1 MSFFLKVIFLSLLSI
16 HSFDKTSL
24 YLYDSETL
32 FPTPIATL
40 SLRAS
45 KMREGLR
52 SDARGAP
59 RHDLGT
65 IGASIV
71 FRDTNLSFPQLDKT
85 KFE

>member
-1 MSFFLKVIFLSLLSI
+1 MTYTLFSLFKLRFENEVSDPAD
-16 HSFDKTSL
+16 SKTSF
-24 YLYDSETL
+24 S
-32 FPTPIATL
+32 TPIATE

-59 RHDLGT
+59 RHDLGM

-71 FRDTNLSFPQLDKT
+71 IFYQFNAFIILAASFSISIL
-85 KFE
+85 